1 MAAEPDLY
9 LVGANRK
16 YIKQLKSDPVTSLKP
31 LGAGVLQ
38 G

>member
-9 LVGANRK
+9 LMGANRT
-16 YIKQLKSDPVTSLKP
+16 YIMQLKSDPVSSLKS
-31 LGAGVLQ
+31 LGAGLLQ